1 MDGALRQLSK
11 RLRETIA
18 FRIRRVSYARVRF
31 ALTAEMRRTPQA
43 SREE

>member
-1 MDGALRQLSK
+1 MYGALRQLSK

-18 FRIRRVSYARVRF
+18 FRIRRASYSIVRF
-31 ALTAEMRRTPQA
+31 ALTAETRRAPQA